1 MSSRIIKRPVATP
14 RNSALVLTGPETTS
28 MRHFNASIRDELNEY
43 PAHSDQI
50 LSTSWTEVVKIEV
63 DFDSHPIAFR
73 VIVSDLPLKMP
84 SSVIGSADLE
94 SLFSGTLEEIV
105 DRMKGLVMRRHESP
119 SLTFAIEKR
128 TSSEGSAAGLLAP
141 PKKTELRVG
150 PLELNLIDRVATRGG
165 RQFDL
170 RPLEFRLLKYMME
183 RADKSLTR
191 ATLLQEVWHY
201 KFVPKSNV
209 VDVHMG
215 KLRRK
220 VDERNEPRM
229 IRSVK
234 GAGFIL
240 SSAP

>member
-1 MSSRIIKRPVATP
+1 MSSRVIKRPVASS
-14 RNSALVLTGPETTS
+14 RNSAHVLIGPETTS
-28 MRHFNASIRDELNEY
+28 ARRFNGSILDELNEY

-50 LSTSWTEVVKIEV
+50 LSTSWNEVARLEV
-63 DFDSHPIAFR
+63 DVDSHPMAVR
-73 VIVSDLPLKMP
+73 VIVNDLLVEMP
-84 SSVIGSADLE
+84 SGVIGPTDVQ
-94 SLFSGTLEEIV
+94 SLWSGALEEIV
-105 DRMKGLVMRRHESP
+105 DRMKGLVKRSNESP

-128 TSSEGSAAGLLAP
+128 TLSEDTAAGLLAP
-141 PKKTELRVG
+141 SKKTELRVG

-183 RADKSLTR
+183 RADKLLTR
-191 ATLLQEVWHY
+191 ATLLQDVWRY

-220 VDERNEPRM
+220 VDGPNEPRM
-229 IRSVK
+229 IRSVA

-240 SSAP
+240 SSAS